1 MMDGSQALKEAV
13 HQLYQN
19 LHDEARKMNALSFL
33 EKKKLI
39 SLVFRFFFFAFGI
52 FLKAVARLSSLFG
65 GSSREWR
72 PCEFDP

>member
-33 EKKKLI
+33 EKKN
-39 SLVFRFFFFAFGI
+39 
-52 FLKAVARLSSLFG
+52 
-65 GSSREWR
+65 
-72 PCEFDP
+72 

>member
-39 SLVFRFFFFAFGI
+39 SLVFRFFFCVWNFF
-52 FLKAVARLSSLFG
+52 K
-65 GSSREWR
+65 SSRETLQPIWW
-72 PCEFDP
+72 FL